1 MPERSA
7 TFDLV
12 IIGGGP
18 GGYVAAIKAAQLGI
32 KTALVEKNKVGGTCL
47 HQGCIPTKVLL
58 HSADIYRKLLKAR
71 EYGITFDKLGINY
84 PQFHRRKES
93 VVKRLFQ
100 GTQFLLKKNGVEVF
114 EGEGQL
120 TSAQNVLVKKN
131 GTDIVELTAKNVI
144 LATGS
149 VPLIPHAIPRDGK
162 YVLTSDDILLQ
173 EEIPKSIIIAG
184 GGAVGV
190 EFAYLYNILGTK
202 VTIIELLHDILPAED
217 RETSATLRK
226 ILTKRGVDILTN
238 TSLEKVEVD
247 NGVRVEIKSKI
258 DTSHPPTETENL
270 VPFSEKEKEY
280 LQANCLL
287 LALGR
292 IPALTHLGLEKLALN
307 FKGKYLQT
315 NEIGE
320 TSHKGLYAIGDIT
333 GPPLLAH
340 KASNEGLLVVSH
352 IAGKET
358 TPINY
363 QNIPRVTY
371 CFPQVAGV
379 GLTQEEAENKG
390 YKIKVGKFPLIA
402 NSKAIIDGEHEDGFI
417 KIIADEKYGE
427 ILGVNAIGPNV
438 AELMWGISLTTIL
451 EGTASELSSNIYP
464 HPTLSEAILE
474 AAHAVV
480 DKPIHL

>member
-1 MPERSA
+1 MPERSS

-58 HSADIYRKLLKAR
+58 YSADIYRKLLKAH

-120 TSAQNVLVKKN
+120 TSANNVLVKKK
-131 GTDIVELTAKNVI
+131 GTDIVELAAKNVI
-144 LATGS
+144 LSTGS
-149 VPLIPHAIPRDGK
+149 VPLIPSTIPCDGK

-184 GGAVGV
+184 AGAVGI
-190 EFAYLYNILGTK
+190 EFAYLFNILGSK
-202 VTIIELLHDILPAED
+202 VTIVELLDDVLPAED
-217 RETSATLRK
+217 KEIRATLRK
-226 ILTKRGVDILTN
+226 VLTKRGVDILTN

-258 DTSHPPTETENL
+258 DTPRPPTTTEN
-270 VPFSEKEKEY
+270 KDY
-280 LQANCLL
+280 LKADCLL

-292 IPALTHLGLEKLALN
+292 TPALTNLGIEKFSLS

-315 NEIGE
+315 NEVME
-320 TSHKGLYAIGDIT
+320 TSQKGLYAIGDIT

-340 KASNEGLLVVSH
+340 KASHEGLWAVSH

-371 CFPQVAGV
+371 CSPQVASA
-379 GLTQEEAENKG
+379 GLTQEEAESKG
-390 YKIKVGKFPLIA
+390 HKIKVGKFPLIA
-402 NSKAIIDGEHEDGFI
+402 NSKAVIDGEYEDGFV
-417 KIIADEKYGE
+417 KIIADERYGE
-427 ILGVNAIGPNV
+427 ILGVHAIGPNV
-438 AELMWGISLTTIL
+438 GELMWGVSLTTLL
-451 EGTASELSSNIYP
+451 EGTASELSGNIYP

-480 DKPIHL
+480 DKAIHL

>member
-1 MPERSA
+1 LPDRSA

-58 HSADIYRKLLKAR
+58 HSADIYRKLLKAH

-100 GTQFLLKKNGVEVF
+100 GTQFLLKKNGVQVF

-120 TSAQNVLVKKN
+120 TSAHNVLVKKN
-131 GTDIVELTAKNVI
+131 GTILVELAAKNVI

-149 VPLIPHAIPRDGK
+149 VPLIPHAIPCDGK

-173 EEIPKSIIIAG
+173 EEFPKSIIIAG
-184 GGAVGV
+184 AGAVGI
-190 EFAYLYNILGTK
+190 EFAYLFNILGSK
-202 VTIIELLHDILPAED
+202 VTIIELLNDIIPAED
-217 RETSATLRK
+217 REISATLRK
-226 ILTKRGVDILTN
+226 ILTKRGVDILTK

-258 DTSHPPTETENL
+258 DTPPSPTTTENKEYL
-270 VPFSEKEKEY
+270 PEKEKEY
-280 LQANCLL
+280 LQADYLL
-287 LALGR
+287 LAMGR
-292 IPALTHLGLEKLALN
+292 TPALTHLGLEKLSLN

-315 NEIGE
+315 SEVME
-320 TSHKGLYAIGDIT
+320 TTQKGLYAIGDIT
-333 GPPLLAH
+333 GTPLLAH
-340 KASNEGLLVVSH
+340 KASNEGLCAVSH

-371 CFPQVAGV
+371 CFPQVASA

-390 YKIKVGKFPLIA
+390 YKIKVGEFPLIA
-402 NSKAIIDGEHEDGFI
+402 NSKAIIDGEYEDGFV

-427 ILGVNAIGPNV
+427 ILGVHAIGPNV
-438 AELMWGISLTTIL
+438 GELMWGISLATYL
-451 EGTASELSSNIYP
+451 EGTTSELSSTIFP

-480 DKPIHL
+480 DEAIHL

>member
-7 TFDLV
+7 AFDLV

-18 GGYVAAIKAAQLGI
+18 GGYVSAIKAAQLGI

-149 VPLIPHAIPRDGK
+149 VPLIPYAIPRDGK

-258 DTSHPPTETENL
+258 DTPHSPTTTEN
-270 VPFSEKEKEY
+270 KEY
-280 LQANCLL
+280 VKADCLL

-292 IPALTHLGLEKLALN
+292 TPALTNLGIERFSLS

-315 NEIGE
+315 NEVME
-320 TSHKGLYAIGDIT
+320 TSQKGLYAIGDIT
-333 GPPLLAH
+333 GTPLLAH

-363 QNIPRVTY
+363 Q
-371 CFPQVAGV
+371 
-379 GLTQEEAENKG
+379 
-390 YKIKVGKFPLIA
+390 
-402 NSKAIIDGEHEDGFI
+402 
-417 KIIADEKYGE
+417 
-427 ILGVNAIGPNV
+427 
-438 AELMWGISLTTIL
+438 
-451 EGTASELSSNIYP
+451 
-464 HPTLSEAILE
+464 
-474 AAHAVV
+474 
-480 DKPIHL
+480 